1 MESIQA
7 VSADRSTPGALPTAS
22 SNSPDPPD
30 VVVAAQQ
37 MHKEL
42 PFAHRCGNLLVP
54 RLEMSVNAP
63 AEVVLECSRVSPRRN
78 DASAGAMNVIGWFR
92 LG

>member
-1 MESIQA
+1 
-7 VSADRSTPGALPTAS
+7 
-22 SNSPDPPD
+22 
-30 VVVAAQQ
+30 